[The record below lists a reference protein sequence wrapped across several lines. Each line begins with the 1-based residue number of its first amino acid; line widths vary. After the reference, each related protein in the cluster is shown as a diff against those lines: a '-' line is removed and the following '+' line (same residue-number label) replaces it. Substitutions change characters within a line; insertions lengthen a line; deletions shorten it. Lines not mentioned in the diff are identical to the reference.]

1 MMGSFLLLYCVGDD
15 RVPNINQNLIGKKF
29 GHLTVIAKSG
39 MRGKQNQYIWLCQC
53 DCGRQILAT
62 TSLLNSGQIVSCGH
76 VRLERSKK
84 NLRFTEARHQK
95 QLNNRPPRT
104 SKTGYRNISMTLRSG
119 RWRYRV
125 SVQYNHKQHSILTD
139 TLEDALS
146 EREHLRKEW
155 WPGYKSDDGMV

>member
-1 MMGSFLLLYCVGDD
+1 MGLLTLVLCGDD
-15 RVPNINQNLIGKKF
+15 DRMPNINQDLVGKKF
-29 GHLTVIAKSG
+29 GHLTVIAKSTE
-39 MRGKQNQYIWLCQC
+39 RGKQNQYIWLCQC

-62 TSLLNSGQIVSCGH
+62 TSLPNSGQIVSCGH

-125 SVQYNHKQHSILTD
+125 SIQYDHKQHSALVD
-139 TLEDALS
+139 TLGEALA
-146 EREHLRKEW
+146 ERERLRSEW
-155 WPGYKSDDGMV
+155 WPGYKSNTDMV